1 MLVSINPLDA
11 DCTSPKWF
19 ETARDFYAKMILYGQ
34 IPYDE
39 YFEKIRKTFC
49 LQDFDPESFPSHV
62 QRFHL
67 YGESGRTKEMFPEV
81 WAVGRDMNS
90 HIFYMVQERSRLT
103 EKKIPIFLFYNKDR
117 HIGETRELKP
127 FTSDESVFAA
137 YLDYCRGINK
147 VSMEKLD
154 PDARDYLVSLD
165 CLIHNLAELFREGVT
180 IDLPDIR

>member
-34 IPYDE
+34 VPYDE
-39 YFEKIRKTFC
+39 YFEKIRKSFC

-103 EKKIPIFLFYNKDR
+103 
-117 HIGETRELKP
+117 
-127 FTSDESVFAA
+127 
-137 YLDYCRGINK
+137 
-147 VSMEKLD
+147 VS
-154 PDARDYLVSLD
+154 
-165 CLIHNLAELFREGVT
+165 GVT
-180 IDLPDIR
+180 DIERFDEEEVVVCYKGTSAPSSNLGNNGDLYFQK

>member
-49 LQDFDPESFPSHV
+49 LQDFDPESFPS
-62 QRFHL
+62 L
-67 YGESGRTKEMFPEV
+67 
-81 WAVGRDMNS
+81 NS

-165 CLIHNLAELFREGVT
+165 CLIHNLADLFREGVT